1 MIKKILLVLV
11 FLTQLSIMPSWSAES
26 VLIDRV
32 TESEAEELDIQI
44 PEETLPGFHEVR
56 IEVSDDAGI
65 VSEKTLF
72 FCKTLNGEVK
82 WDNNCPDVVDVV
94 INENGFA
101 SYDPASEPGK
111 TQSTQIAAFA
121 LLAALSAGG
130 AAAAGSTSNSKES
143 SDNREGDSREDF
155 EESDESE
162 DLSSVSS
169 GDLKLVKR
177 EPGRGDLSSTWEHR
191 FTARV
196 DSGFIAASE
205 SIAKF
210 SPLLARILG
219 DGSYLRAI
227 FGSFSFI
234 TVPLGALL
242 GVLALI
248 DTGGQSIPP
257 ATWIVI
263 AIAALG
269 TLDATAGFV
278 ASIVFINGI
287 IMNGNIFSRPEFL
300 TACGLSIIFFAPALL
315 ASAIRP
321 VRRLINSGDDKW
333 ERITDYALVGLLS
346 FWTMEKVVGALN
358 GLSGLR
364 LPLTEDARIIAFWI
378 AGFVILRLILEEL
391 ATYNYPLRLEA
402 VTPEIKAPSKYQQ
415 VLSLEFKTFTFA
427 MLAVPFVGFNI
438 QLFIGILFFLIPAIA
453 GLTFSDN
460 LPKFPVL
467 ARLLPKGAFK
477 IVAMVLIGSLFA
489 NWVESLFENPKDF
502 IAWSFALL
510 AIPGLILK
518 FAGDMARKPK
528 GDWRTTPFGRVIYR
542 ILGVAVY
549 LVIIQ
554 IVRGVDITTWL

>member
-1 MIKKILLVLV
+1 MIKKILLTLV
-11 FLTQLSIMPSWSAES
+11 FLTQLSIMPSWSAEN

-32 TESEAEELDIQI
+32 TQSEAEELDIQI
-44 PEETLPGFHEVR
+44 PEDTAPGFHEVR

-72 FCKTLNGEVK
+72 FCKNLAGEIK
-82 WDNNCPDVVDVV
+82 WDNDCPDLATVV

-130 AAAAGSTSNSKES
+130 AAAAGGSSNSKDS
-143 SDNREGDSREDF
+143 SGDRDGESREDL
-155 EESDESE
+155 EESEDSE

-169 GDLKLVKR
+169 GELKLIQR
-177 EPGRGDLSSTWEHR
+177 DPGRGDLSGTWEHR
-191 FTARV
+191 FTEKV
-196 DSGFIAASE
+196 DTGFVSASE
-205 SIAKF
+205 NIARF

-227 FGSFSFI
+227 FGSFSL
-234 TVPLGALL
+234 VMAPLGALMGL
-242 GVLALI
+242 LALL
-248 DTGGQSIPP
+248 DVGAESLPP

-263 AIAALG
+263 AIAVLG
-269 TLDATAGFV
+269 TLDATAGFI
-278 ASIVFINGI
+278 ATIVFINGVV
-287 IMNGNIFSRPEFL
+287 MNGNIFSRSEFL

-321 VRRLINSGDDKW
+321 VRRLINSGDDRW

-364 LPLTEDARIIAFWI
+364 LPVTDDAKVIALWV
-378 AGFVILRLILEEL
+378 AGFVMLRVILEDL
-391 ATYNYPLRLEA
+391 ATYNYPVRLEV
-402 VTPEIKAPSKYQQ
+402 VTPEIKSPSKYQQ
-415 VLSLEFKTFTFA
+415 ILSLEFKTFTFV
-427 MLAVPFVGFNI
+427 MLAMPFVGFNI
-438 QLFIGILFFLIPAIA
+438 QLLVGTMFFLIPAIA

-467 ARLLPKGAFK
+467 SRLLPKGAFK
-477 IVAMVLIGSLFA
+477 IVAMVFIGSFFA

-528 GDWRTTPFGRVIYR
+528 RDWRTTVFGRAIYR
-542 ILGVAVY
+542 ILGVVVY